1 MASRIKLLP
10 ENLINRI
17 AAGEVV
23 ERPASVLKE
32 LLENSLDAGATR
44 IEVDIESGG
53 KKLIRVADNGH
64 GLNREELFLCLERH
78 ATSKLSADSDLFSI
92 STLGFR
98 GEALPSIASVS
109 KLTIVSQPENES
121 GHKLKVEGG
130 KILDLSPAPTN
141 QGTVI
146 EVRDLFFNVPA
157 RRKFLKTDATET
169 AHLVE
174 ATQRYALSRTDL
186 RLKLRD
192 HGREILSV
200 DEHNDSQARAI
211 KILGRDLAS
220 KLLPFAQEKDDLKIG
235 GFLCAPEAAKSGSNL
250 FVFVSGRPVRD
261 KLINKAIIQ
270 GYGRALPQG
279 RFPAGVVFIELDPS
293 RVDVNVH
300 PAKTEVRFR
309 EPGLI
314 FDFLSRAVSLAIDVS
329 PIARSPKTEP
339 QYQNRYQPRSQ
350 TPEITRSHYGLP
362 DSLAPDRDNAN
373 FPALNGP
380 APSAQTGEN
389 QSGHGLEKSS
399 PRLTR
404 FSMGR
409 APLGDRLERWAP
421 LPTPP
426 WMSQN
431 DAPDQAGAPDQ
442 TQDPGQIPG
451 PAHGPEIAQTQV
463 AIEAAEAAS
472 DSIKVA
478 ENAKVLAQ
486 LRQSYILAEGPDA
499 LYIIDQH
506 AAHERVLFN
515 SMKETLHKHG
525 LPSQGLVLPET
536 LELGHQESLAVEKL
550 LKHLSH
556 LGFNLEPFGD
566 RVWSLRGIP
575 SALEVAAAKEALLEI
590 LASAKKR
597 LRDLDGAG
605 LKQIAT
611 DLSDTW
617 LYGLAC
623 RAAVKAG
630 DPLTQME
637 MEALIKSLSELGSGG
652 YCPHGRPSV
661 IVLKLIEL
669 EKRFGRT

>member
-32 LLENSLDAGATR
+32 LVENSLDAGATR

-78 ATSKLSADSDLFSI
+78 ATSKLSADSDLFAI
-92 STLGFR
+92 NTLGFR

-109 KLTIVSQPENES
+109 KLTMVSQTANQS

-130 KILDLSPAPTN
+130 KILDLSPAPSN

-157 RRKFLKTDATET
+157 RRKFLKTEATET
-169 AHLVE
+169 AHLIEV
-174 ATQRYALSRTDL
+174 TQRYALSRTNL

-192 HGREILSV
+192 QGREILSV
-200 DEHNDSQARAI
+200 DEHNDSQSRVI
-211 KILGRDLAS
+211 KILGRELAS
-220 KLLPFAQEKDDLKIG
+220 KLLPFAKEQDDLKIDG
-235 GFLCAPEAAKSGSNL
+235 YLCAPEAAKSGSNL

-279 RFPAGVVFIELDPS
+279 RLPSGVVFIDLEPS

-314 FDFLSRAVSLAIDVS
+314 FDFLAKAVARAIDVS
-329 PIARSPKTEP
+329 PLARP
-339 QYQNRYQPRSQ
+339 PRSQ
-350 TPEITRSHYGLP
+350 PQEMSQSHQGLANQGLANQGLANQGP
-362 DSLAPDRDNAN
+362 QDSGLKNFLA
-373 FPALNGP
+373 LK
-380 APSAQTGEN
+380 APNPLAQTSEN
-389 QSGHGLEKSS
+389 GSNKEPEKSTS
-399 PRLTR
+399 RLTR

-409 APLGDRLERWAP
+409 APKGPQLNLETA
-421 LPTPP
+421 LPSPP
-426 WMSQN
+426 WMTQN
-431 DAPDQAGAPDQ
+431 GQDQAR
-442 TQDPGQIPG
+442 PG
-451 PAHGPEIAQTQV
+451 PELSEPLDSLKTLATSEEPGASPRAAGPTVKLTE
-463 AIEAAEAAS
+463 
-472 DSIKVA
+472 K
-478 ENAKVLAQ
+478 AKVLAQ
-486 LRQSYILAEGPDA
+486 LQQSYILAEGPEA

-515 SMKETLHKHG
+515 SMKESLRKHG
-525 LPSQGLVLPET
+525 LPSQGLILPET

-550 LKHLSH
+550 LKHLTH

-575 SALEVAAAKEALLEI
+575 TCLEPAAAQEALMEI

-597 LRDLDGAG
+597 LRDFDGAG
-605 LKQIAT
+605 LQQIAS

-630 DPLTQME
+630 DPLSQIE
-637 MEALIKSLSELGSGG
+637 MEALIKALSELDSGG
-652 YCPHGRPSV
+652 YCPHGRPST
-661 IVLKLIEL
+661 IVLKLIDL
-669 EKRFGRT
+669 EKGFGRT